1 MNSADELLREAAE
14 WRMISLLFDCPR
26 GDWFKHVDELADQMT
41 DMKLKQAAVAA
52 RHEASE
58 GLFHSIFGPGG
69 PAPGRE
75 VSYRSWVEPGQLLSE
90 LSAFYDAFCYK
101 PSTGE
106 VPDHISVETGFVA
119 YLRLK
124 ELYAREG
131 GDDESAEITADA
143 ASRFMSDHIT
153 KYAQKV
159 DKLFAVSGIEYL
171 RLAAGALFARV
182 GVDKDKEL
190 KTFLPVL
197 EEEDEALF
205 ECGAPAV

>member
-1 MNSADELLREAAE
+1 MNSAEELLREAAE

-26 GDWFKHVDELADQMT
+26 GDWFKQVDELADQVT
-41 DMKLKQAAVAA
+41 DIKLKQAAIAV

-90 LSAFYDAFCYK
+90 LAAFYSAFCYT
-101 PSTGE
+101 PATGE
-106 VPDHISVETGFVA
+106 VTDHISVETGFVA

-124 ELYAREG
+124 ELYARES

-143 ASRFMSDHIT
+143 ANRFMSDHIS

-159 DKLFAVSGIEYL
+159 NKLFSASGIEYL
-171 RLAAGALFARV
+171 RLASEALFERV
-182 GVDKDKEL
+182 GPDKDKEL

-197 EEEDEALF
+197 EEEDEAF
-205 ECGAPAV
+205 FDCGAAAV